1 MALRTCPPAD
11 ASTRVVDAP
20 SLDTDRDPLTAVA
33 EAVRGPPAPRM
44 PPRLPDVDTRRC
56 TGCGWCVA
64 ACDLQLLSLEVVRW
78 TKRSVLHEPARC
90 TGCSACALK
99 CPFHAITMRRP
110 PAVG

>member
-1 MALRTCPPAD
+1 MAETVAAD
-11 ASTRVVDAP
+11 ASSSA
-20 SLDTDRDPLTAVA
+20 TDNDPRTAVP
-33 EAVRGPPAPRM
+33 EPLRGPSAPRT
-44 PPRLPDVDTRRC
+44 PWRLPDVDSRRC